1 MTSRLSSKI
10 NRKPPPE
17 PNARSPSRISSK
29 TALGKSVRP
38 RFNSKT
44 NNSNN
49 EPPPRL
55 KPTTRMRRPWSSENA
70 VNFGSRA
77 RNRST

>member
-1 MTSRLSSKI
+1 MTSRLSSRI

-17 PNARSPSRISSK
+17 PNARSPSRINSK
-29 TALGKSVRP
+29 TAPDKSVRQQ
-38 RFNSKT
+38 FNSRT

-49 EPPPRL
+49 EPFKL
-55 KPTTRMRRPWSSENA
+55 TTRMRRPWFRENA
-70 VNFGSRA
+70 ANSELRA